1 MKKSSILLV
10 EDDPAMAK
18 LVTTYLRRKGLD
30 VAHASTAA
38 EALELIETATYTV
51 ALVDYN
57 LPDGEAPQVVQ
68 AILQHGA
75 APAVYVMT
83 SDASCARVVAA
94 MRAGSSDVIS
104 KPFPLE
110 RLDGLVQPQQDDL
123 DTWRAAH
130 APGVEGEDPL
140 FVAAMEVARQVADTE
155 VTVLIGGESGTGK
168 ELIAR
173 AIHAGSNRGDGPFI
187 AINCASIPDSL
198 IEAELFG
205 HTRGAFTG
213 AERAREGLLLSAH
226 TGTLFLDEIGDMPMA
241 AQSKLLRVL
250 QERTITPVGSDRAIP
265 VDVRVVA
272 ATHRDLEAMVEAG
285 TFRADLYFRLSV
297 VSLDLPALRDR
308 KSDIVPLAHS
318 FLRKATAASGRACTG
333 FDPLA
338 EAALV
343 SHGWP
348 GNVRE
353 LENTVARAV
362 VLRRHGVIAA
372 ADLQLGGRKS
382 RMTPPKPFA
391 AVAAP
396 SAAPAAPIQVEDVSH
411 DLNLRLAMEGVEKRL
426 IRAAL
431 ERAGGNRSEAA
442 ALLGLNR
449 TTLVEKLR
457 KITP

>member
-10 EDDPAMAK
+10 EDDAPMAK
-18 LVTTYLRRKGLD
+18 LICTYFRRKGLE
-30 VAHASTAA
+30 VAHAATAA
-38 EALELIETATYTV
+38 EAAELIEHETYTV
-51 ALVDYN
+51 ALVDYS

-68 AILQHGA
+68 AIIQAGA

-94 MRAGSSDVIS
+94 MRAGSSDVIA

-110 RLDGLVQPQQDDL
+110 RLDNLVQAQDDDL
-123 DTWRAAH
+123 TTWRGAH
-130 APGVEGEDPL
+130 APGVEGEDPSFL
-140 FVAAMEVARQVADTE
+140 AALEVARQVADTD

-168 ELIAR
+168 ELMAR
-173 AIHAGSNRGDGPFI
+173 AIHAGSHRSQGPFV

-213 AERAREGLLLSAH
+213 AERAREGRLLSAH
-226 TGTLFLDEIGDMPMA
+226 QGTLFLDEIGDMPMA
-241 AQSKLLRVL
+241 AQAKLLRVL

-297 VSLDLPALRDR
+297 VTLDLPALRER
-308 KSDIVPLAHS
+308 KTDIVPLAYG
-318 FLRKATAASGRACTG
+318 FLRRATAASNRACSG
-333 FDPLA
+333 FEPAA
-338 EAALV
+338 EAALTA
-343 SHGWP
+343 HAWP

-353 LENTVARAV
+353 LENTIARAV
-362 VLRRHGVIAA
+362 VLRRHGVITV
-372 ADLQLGGRKS
+372 ADLQLGGRKA
-382 RMTPPKPFA
+382 RHTPNKPFA
-391 AVAAP
+391 AVVPPPAP
-396 SAAPAAPIQVEDVSH
+396 SAPIPVEDASA
-411 DLNLRLAMEGVEKRL
+411 DLNLRIAMEGVEKRL